1 MSSAQLSTLQPAIA
15 YAQCVPG
22 GSTFDTFEGMRA
34 VIYARLSEDPERA
47 ESIPTQISNSAKH
60 AERMGWEVVRVF
72 KDKGRSGYSGEL
84 RPEFEEMLEF
94 LSRGEVHVLIA
105 RHHDR
110 LTRNAED
117 FDRLMKIC
125 GKSKIKIST
134 YTGGELDLSTAS
146 GGFYGFMETGRSW
159 YESAIRSQR
168 VKDAVERNAR
178 AGKRSGGG
186 SRPFG
191 YKIIRQDL
199 GEGAPRRWRIVG
211 EELEPAEAEAI
222 KEAAARVLRG
232 ESLRRIAMDWNERGI
247 KPAGGNSTKPED
259 KRVDERKGAAL
270 WHGSMIRRVLM
281 SPRIAGLKEHRGEIV
296 GKARWPAIIDRATHD
311 RLVGLLSNPERR
323 PANYGR
329 PRVHPLAGLLYCGS
343 CGGPLVTY
351 LQPRQ
356 GRGYGCRKDENPDC
370 GARVRIAAAPLE
382 TYIEG
387 HVIDQWRNPEAIKIA
402 QSDDDRMARIRKI
415 TDEMRPLQEQKNEA
429 LRMKLRG
436 EVDAKTFREVTAEI
450 DATLDQLAREHKS
463 LTSEAAMPE
472 LPDPS
477 LAWEDLSSEDRR
489 ALTEMLVDK
498 IVIAPHPHK
507 IDKDGRRHYL
517 IRAIPYQD
525 PEQEAERLKAVHE
538 ARVKIV
544 PRV

>member
-1 MSSAQLSTLQPAIA
+1 
-15 YAQCVPG
+15 VG
-22 GSTFDTFEGMRA
+22 VGA
-34 VIYARLSEDPERA
+34 VIYARLSEDHEKA
-47 ESIPTQISNSAKH
+47 ESVPTQILNSTKH

-72 KDKGRSGYSGEL
+72 QDEGRSGYSGEF
-84 RPEFEEMLEF
+84 RPGFEDMLKF
-94 LSRGEVHVLIA
+94 LSKGDVQVLVA

-125 GKSKIKIST
+125 RKSEIKIST
-134 YTGGELDLSTAS
+134 YTSGELDLSTAS
-146 GGFYGFMETGRSW
+146 GGFYGFMEVGRSW

-168 VKDAVERNAR
+168 VKDAAERNAR
-178 AGKRSGGG
+178 EGKRTGGG

-191 YKIIRQDL
+191 YQIIRQDL

-211 EELEPAEAEAI
+211 EELERAEKELI
-222 KEAAARVLRG
+222 EEAATRVLRG
-232 ESLRRIAMDWNERGI
+232 ESLRSIAMDWNERGV
-247 KPAGGNSTKPED
+247 KTVGG
-259 KRVDERKGAAL
+259 GM
-270 WHGSMIRRVLM
+270 WQGSMIRRVLM

-296 GKARWPAIIDRATHD
+296 GKATWPAIIDRATHD
-311 RLVGLLSNPERR
+311 RLVGLLGDESRR

-351 LQPRQ
+351 LQPKQ
-356 GRGYGCRKDENPDC
+356 TRGYGCRKDENLVCP
-370 GARVRIAAAPLE
+370 GRVRIAAEPLE
-382 TYIEG
+382 AYIEG
-387 HVIDQWRNPEAIKIA
+387 YVIEMWKSPRALNIA
-402 QSDDDRMARIRKI
+402 QSDDDRMERIGKI
-415 TDEMRPLQEQKNEA
+415 TSEMAELQEQKNEA
-429 LRMKLRG
+429 LRMKLRR
-436 EVDAKTFREVTAEI
+436 EVDAKTFRDVTAEI
-450 DATLDQLAREHKS
+450 DAAHDQLAREHKR
-463 LTSEAAMPE
+463 LASEAAMPE

-498 IVIAPHPHK
+498 IVITPHPRK
-507 IDKDGRRHYL
+507 IVDGKRHYL

-525 PEQEAERLKAVHE
+525 PQQEAERLKAVHE
-538 ARVKIV
+538 ARVKII

>member
-1 MSSAQLSTLQPAIA
+1 
-15 YAQCVPG
+15 
-22 GSTFDTFEGMRA
+22 MRA
-34 VIYARLSEDPERA
+34 VIYARISEDHEKA
-47 ESIPTQISNSAKH
+47 ESVPTQISNSTKH
-60 AERMGWEVVRVF
+60 AKRMGWEVARVF
-72 KDKGRSGYSGEL
+72 KDEGRSGYSGEF
-84 RPEFEEMLEF
+84 RPGFEAMLKF
-94 LSRGEVHVLIA
+94 LSKGEVQVLIS

-117 FDRLMKIC
+117 FDRLMKVC
-125 GKSKIKIST
+125 VKSKIKIST

-178 AGKRSGGG
+178 AGKRTGGG

-199 GEGAPRRWRIVG
+199 GENAPRRWRIVG
-211 EELEPAEAEAI
+211 EELEPAEADAVREAVS
-222 KEAAARVLRG
+222 RVLRG
-232 ESLRRIAMDWNERGI
+232 ESLRSIAFDFNERGI
-247 KPAGGNSTKPED
+247 KPAGGKRNGNCKIDKWQGST
-259 KRVDERKGAAL
+259 L
-270 WHGSMIRRVLM
+270 RRVLI
-281 SPRIAGLKEHRGEIV
+281 SPRIAGLREHNGEVV
-296 GKARWPAIIDRATHD
+296 GKAAWPGIIDEATHD
-311 RLVGLLSNPERR
+311 RLVGLLKDPSRR
-323 PANYGR
+323 PLNYGR
-329 PRVHPLAGLLYCGS
+329 PRLHPLAGLVYCGS
-343 CGGPLVTY
+343 CGGRLVSY

-356 GRGYGCRKDENPDC
+356 GRGYGCRKDENPHCD
-370 GARVRIAAAPLE
+370 ARVRIAAEPLE
-382 TYIEG
+382 AYVEG
-387 HVIDQWRNPEAIKIA
+387 YVIDQWRNPEASKIA
-402 QSDDDRMARIRKI
+402 QSDDDRMARIREI
-415 TDEMRPLQEQKNEA
+415 TDEMRHLQEQKNEA

-450 DATLDQLAREHKS
+450 EAAHDQLAREHKR
-463 LTSEAAMPE
+463 LASEAAMPE

-477 LAWEDLSSEDRR
+477 LAWEDLSAIDRR
-489 ALTEMLVDK
+489 ALTEMLIDK
-498 IVIAPHPHK
+498 IVITPHPHK

>member
-1 MSSAQLSTLQPAIA
+1 
-15 YAQCVPG
+15 V
-22 GSTFDTFEGMRA
+22 RA
-34 VIYARLSEDPERA
+34 VIYARLSEDHERA
-47 ESIPTQISNSAKH
+47 ESVPTQIANGKRY
-60 AERMGWEVVRVF
+60 AERMGWQVVRVF
-72 KDKGRSGYSGEL
+72 KDEGRSGYSGEF
-84 RPEFEEMLEF
+84 RPGFEEMLKF
-94 LSRGEVHVLIA
+94 LSMGEVQVLIA

-117 FDRLMKIC
+117 FDRLMKVC

-178 AGKRSGGG
+178 EGKRTGGG

-199 GEGAPRRWRIVG
+199 GEGAPRRWRIDH
-211 EELEPAEAEAI
+211 EELEPAEKELI
-222 KEAAARVLRG
+222 EEAATRVLRG
-232 ESLRRIAMDWNERGI
+232 ESLRSIAMDLNERGV
-247 KPAGGNSTKPED
+247 KTVGGGT
-259 KRVDERKGAAL
+259 
-270 WHGSMIRRVLM
+270 WQGSMIRRVLM

-296 GKARWPAIIDRATHD
+296 GKATWPAIIDRATHD
-311 RLVGLLSNPERR
+311 RLVGLLGDENRR

-329 PRVHPLAGLLYCGS
+329 PRVHPLAGMLYCGS

-356 GRGYGCRKDENPDC
+356 GRGYGCRKDENPHCD
-370 GARVRIAAAPLE
+370 ARVRIAAEPLE
-382 TYIEG
+382 AYVEG
-387 HVIDQWRNPEAIKIA
+387 YVIDQWRNPRARKIA
-402 QSDDDRMARIRKI
+402 QSDDDRLKRIREI
-415 TDEMRPLQEQKNEA
+415 TDEMRHLQEQKNEA

-436 EVDAKTFREVTAEI
+436 EVDTKTFREVTGEI
-450 DATLDQLAREHKS
+450 GVVHDQLAREHKQ
-463 LTSEAAMPE
+463 LASEAAMPE

-477 LAWEDLSSEDRR
+477 LAWEDLSAVDRR

-498 IVIAPHPHK
+498 IIIERHPSK
-507 IDKDGRRHYL
+507 IDENGRRHYL

-525 PEQEAERLKAVHE
+525 PQQEAERLKAVHE
-538 ARVKIV
+538 ARVKII